1 MDIFQN
7 RNFTLMFAGRILTNI
22 GDSLYAV
29 AAMWLVY
36 DLGGSTLYTGLAGFL
51 SLIPRLIQLLSGPII
66 DRLPIRSI
74 LVYTQF
80 LQGILLLIVPLAA
93 YGGFLSVGLV
103 LTLTPILSACNMWV
117 YPAQLSALPRL
128 VAKKHLTQGNS
139 LFSIAYQ
146 GMEVACNALSGAL
159 IALLGAI
166 SLYLWNSVGF
176 FIGALLFA
184 QLRIPATP
192 SEEATA
198 TEERKRHAEPKPA
211 SHPVRKYIS
220 DMREGI
226 RLLVAT
232 PLSRLLFGVIA
243 INAAGGATFSLLPA
257 FSSQIGGPG
266 IYGILLTSQALCSLI
281 GAICSP
287 YVKLERLRLGF
298 LYSIAYLMRNL
309 MVAERIQPLDMAYR
323 SPLWPGLASRR
334 SRQCPYQHCHSKR
347 RAAAP
352 IGRCVRG
359 GFRVKR
365 NRFSDRKPDRRQPRH
380 AAAQRRSH
388 RFLRIGGGGRRALLV
403 ARCRL
408 AELAGH
414 RCDERG
420 VLRGTQSIPPAG
432 TPAVRS
438 SRIAGGGIG
447 SGRETRPQPSPHPTS
462 GSRNAI

>member
-74 LVYTQF
+74 LVYTQL

-184 QLRIPATP
+184 QIRIPATP

-198 TEERKRHAEPKPA
+198 TEERKLHAEPKPA

-266 IYGILLTSQALCSLI
+266 IYGILLTAQALCSLI

-298 LYSIAYLMRNL
+298 LYSIAYLSCGIL
-309 MVAERIQPLDMAYR
+309 WSLSVF
-323 SPLWPGLASRR
+323 SPWIWLTVLLYGLAWLPGGAVNVLINTVIQKGVPQ
-334 SRQCPYQHCHSKR
+334 RQLGVVF
-347 RAAAP
+347 AAASGLSGIASP
-352 IGRCVRG
+352 IG
-359 GFRVKR
+359 
-365 NRFSDRKPDRRQPRH
+365 S
-380 AAAQRRSH
+380 
-388 RFLRIGGGGRRALLV
+388 LIGGSLGTLLPSAGVIASCGLAV
-403 ARCRL
+403 AAVGLYWSLDAVSRSLPATDAMKEGFFAARNPSLRL
-408 AELAGH
+408 
-414 RCDERG
+414 ERQ
-420 VLRGTQSIPPAG
+420 QSDLQG
-432 TPAVRS
+432 
-438 SRIAGGGIG
+438 
-447 SGRETRPQPSPHPTS
+447 
-462 GSRNAI
+462 

>member
-74 LVYTQF
+74 LVYTQL

-139 LFSIAYQ
+139 LFSFAYQ

-198 TEERKRHAEPKPA
+198 TEERKLHAEPKPA

-266 IYGILLTSQALCSLI
+266 IYGILLTAQALCSLI

-298 LYSIAYLMRNL
+298 LYSIAYLSCGIL
-309 MVAERIQPLDMAYR
+309 WSLSVF
-323 SPLWPGLASRR
+323 SPWIWLTVLLYGLAWLPGGAVNVLINTVIQKGVPQRQLGVVFAAASGLSGIASPIGSLIGGSLGTLLPSAGVIASCGLAVAAVGLYWSLDAVSRSLPATDAMKEGFFAARNPSRR
-334 SRQCPYQHCHSKR
+334 LERQQS
-347 RAAAP
+347 
-352 IGRCVRG
+352 
-359 GFRVKR
+359 
-365 NRFSDRKPDRRQPRH
+365 
-380 AAAQRRSH
+380 
-388 RFLRIGGGGRRALLV
+388 ALQ
-403 ARCRL
+403 
-408 AELAGH
+408 G
-414 RCDERG
+414 
-420 VLRGTQSIPPAG
+420 
-432 TPAVRS
+432 
-438 SRIAGGGIG
+438 
-447 SGRETRPQPSPHPTS
+447 
-462 GSRNAI
+462 

>member
-1 MDIFQN
+1 
-7 RNFTLMFAGRILTNI
+7 MFAGRILTNI

-74 LVYTQF
+74 LVYTQL

-139 LFSIAYQ
+139 LFSFAYQ

-198 TEERKRHAEPKPA
+198 TEERKLHAEPKPA

-266 IYGILLTSQALCSLI
+266 IYGILLTAQALCSLI

-298 LYSIAYLMRNL
+298 LYSIAYLSCGIL
-309 MVAERIQPLDMAYR
+309 WSLSVF
-323 SPLWPGLASRR
+323 SPWIWLTVLLYGLAWLPGGAVNVLINTVIQKGVPQ
-334 SRQCPYQHCHSKR
+334 RQLGVVF
-347 RAAAP
+347 AAASGLSGIASP
-352 IGRCVRG
+352 IG
-359 GFRVKR
+359 
-365 NRFSDRKPDRRQPRH
+365 S
-380 AAAQRRSH
+380 
-388 RFLRIGGGGRRALLV
+388 LIGGSLGTLLPSAGVIASCGLAV
-403 ARCRL
+403 AAVGLYWSLDADSRSLPATDAMKEGFFAARNPSLRL
-408 AELAGH
+408 
-414 RCDERG
+414 ERQ
-420 VLRGTQSIPPAG
+420 QSDLQG
-432 TPAVRS
+432 
-438 SRIAGGGIG
+438 
-447 SGRETRPQPSPHPTS
+447 
-462 GSRNAI
+462 

>member
-1 MDIFQN
+1 
-7 RNFTLMFAGRILTNI
+7 MFAGRILTNI

-74 LVYTQF
+74 LVYTQL

-184 QLRIPATP
+184 QIRIP
-192 SEEATA
+192 ATA
-198 TEERKRHAEPKPA
+198 TEERKLHAEPKPA

-266 IYGILLTSQALCSLI
+266 IYGILLTAQALCSLI

-298 LYSIAYLMRNL
+298 LYSIAYLSCGIL
-309 MVAERIQPLDMAYR
+309 WSLSVF
-323 SPLWPGLASRR
+323 SPWIWLTVLLYGLAWLPGGAVNVLINTVIQKGVPQ
-334 SRQCPYQHCHSKR
+334 RQLGVVF
-347 RAAAP
+347 AAASGLSGIASP
-352 IGRCVRG
+352 IG
-359 GFRVKR
+359 
-365 NRFSDRKPDRRQPRH
+365 S
-380 AAAQRRSH
+380 
-388 RFLRIGGGGRRALLV
+388 LIGGSLGTLLPSAGVIASCGLAV
-403 ARCRL
+403 AAVGLYWSLDAVSRSLPATDAMKEGFFAARNPSLRL
-408 AELAGH
+408 
-414 RCDERG
+414 ERQ
-420 VLRGTQSIPPAG
+420 QSDLQG
-432 TPAVRS
+432 
-438 SRIAGGGIG
+438 
-447 SGRETRPQPSPHPTS
+447 
-462 GSRNAI
+462 